1 MGLANPKN
9 LHHLDSPAFLD
20 KQEVQEVR
28 DCPTAPGASRL
39 VGYVIDFLTGSS
51 KSHVGMAMWRN
62 ASHSATEGSS
72 CDGNNALSQT
82 DQHLNCTHELA
93 SCYSTMHAHV
103 IAVVL
108 SHCNSR
114 QNNQW
119 HSKNGSNDAQDHER
133 CNHGIRWSL

>member
-1 MGLANPKN
+1 MHIVSFNRIFAMGLAIPKDPHW
-9 LHHLDSPAFLD
+9 LEVESPVFLD

-72 CDGNNALSQT
+72 CDGNNALSHTRQ
-82 DQHLNCTHELA
+82 QLNSTHKPA
-93 SCYSTMHAHV
+93 TYMV
-103 IAVVL
+103 ITYH
-108 SHCNSR
+108 SHSNSR
-114 QNNQW
+114 KKRSMVRQKETQ
-119 HSKNGSNDAQDHER
+119 
-133 CNHGIRWSL
+133 